1 MELLGIGPLELMFI
15 ILIALILIGPKDMA
29 KTGRTIGRTLRKIM
43 TSNEWKM
50 INQTSR
56 EIRNLPTRLIREA
69 GLEDVEKD
77 VAGLKQTT
85 SEIQNTLRES
95 TILPPGWGETPE
107 VETTQITEKIDA
119 VSNSQES
126 VASPSQPD
134 LPPEQDASIQDM
146 DNLSAWISPPDYYAK
161 FGKTS
166 SKPKIN
172 LSAWIT
178 PPRKTVP
185 KQTTPKPS

>member
-15 ILIALILIGPKDMA
+15 LLIALILIGPKDMA

-95 TILPPGWGETPE
+95 TILPPGWQGTPE
-107 VETTQITEKIDA
+107 VEATKTSEKIDT

-126 VASPSQPD
+126 VAVPSQPD
-134 LPPEQDASIQDM
+134 LPPEKDVSIRDT
-146 DNLSAWISPPDYYAK
+146 DNLSAWISPPDYYTK
-161 FGKTS
+161 FGKMS

-185 KQTTPKPS
+185 KQTTPKPN